1 MAMISALQQRS
12 KTPRRNGNVDPA
24 IPAQIT
30 YEARDA
36 PVALHALRPS
46 PLARN
51 RRAVKS
57 AKAPGVV
64 SQGQDHY

>member
-30 YEARDA
+30 CEARDA
-36 PVALHALRPS
+36 PVALHAPS
-46 PLARN
+46 
-51 RRAVKS
+51 S
-57 AKAPGVV
+57 
-64 SQGQDHY
+64 QDHFHATVGP